1 MSIDMIE
8 LPLNG
13 RGVYYANGGVWSHR
27 PTIYCKSF
35 SEREDT
41 ILPYDDARVL
51 STTIHKFQE
60 ADCMAE
66 FSNDKIL
73 PQSLEAEQAVLA
85 AMFNDRDAILEVIP
99 LLKESDFYRHD
110 HGVLYA
116 TMRQMNEQ
124 NVPIDLVTIT
134 AQLDKDGNLE
144 KAGGIAYVAQ
154 IANSLGSAANIT
166 HYANIV
172 KEKAVLRDLI
182 SIASN
187 ISNRSYDDTEET
199 EKILDDA
206 ERMVLEISQ
215 KRTRSGLVPISEVI
229 DDTLS
234 QLEILSQKKEGL
246 TGLTSG
252 FIDLDRMTSGWQKS
266 DFIILAARPAMGKT
280 AFALNMA
287 QNAAMA
293 THQPVAIFSLEM
305 SKEQLVN
312 RMVSSM
318 AEIDQQTLRNGRIYG
333 DDWVQLVNAIA
344 PLAEAPVYIDDT
356 PAISVREV
364 RAKARRLKT
373 EKGLSLVIIDYLQLM
388 GSTGRIE
395 SRQQEVSQ
403 ISRSLKAL
411 ARELDIPI
419 IALSQLSRSV
429 EQGTEKKPSLSH
441 LRESGSLEQD
451 ADIVMF
457 IYRDEY
463 YNEDSDKKGQAEIII
478 AKHRNGATGTVDL
491 SFRKEFTKFGNLS
504 RIPG

>member
-1 MSIDMIE
+1 
-8 LPLNG
+8 
-13 RGVYYANGGVWSHR
+13 
-27 PTIYCKSF
+27 
-35 SEREDT
+35 
-41 ILPYDDARVL
+41 
-51 STTIHKFQE
+51 
-60 ADCMAE
+60 MAE
-66 FSNDKIL
+66 FTNDKML

-110 HGVLYA
+110 HGVLFA
-116 TMRQMNEQ
+116 TMRKMNEQ
-124 NVPIDLVTIT
+124 NIPVDLVTIT

-144 KAGGIAYVAQ
+144 KDGGITYVAQ
-154 IANSLGSAANIT
+154 IANSLGSASNIV
-166 HYANIV
+166 HYAGIV

-187 ISNRSYDDTEET
+187 ISNRSYDDTEDT

-215 KRTRSGLVPISEVI
+215 KRARSGLTPISEVI

-252 FIDLDRMTSGWQKS
+252 FIDLDRITSGWQKS

-287 QNAAMA
+287 QNAAIA
-293 THQPVAIFSLEM
+293 THEPVAIFSLEM

-373 EKGLSLVIIDYLQLM
+373 ERGLSLVIIDYLQLM

-429 EQGTEKKPSLSH
+429 EQGQEKKPSLSH

-463 YNEDSDKKGQAEIII
+463 YNEDSEKKGQAEIII
-478 AKHRNGATGTVDL
+478 AKHRNGATGSVDL

-504 RIPG
+504 RMPG

>member
-1 MSIDMIE
+1 
-8 LPLNG
+8 
-13 RGVYYANGGVWSHR
+13 
-27 PTIYCKSF
+27 
-35 SEREDT
+35 
-41 ILPYDDARVL
+41 
-51 STTIHKFQE
+51 
-60 ADCMAE
+60 MAE
-66 FSNDKIL
+66 FVNDTKML

-110 HGVLYA
+110 HGVLFA
-116 TMRQMNEQ
+116 TMRKMNEQ
-124 NVPIDLVTIT
+124 NVPVDLVTIT

-154 IANSLGSAANIT
+154 IANSIGSAANVA

-172 KEKAVLRDLI
+172 REKAVLRDLI
-182 SIASN
+182 DIAGN
-187 ISNRSYDDTEET
+187 ISNRSYDDTEDT

-215 KRTRSGLVPISEVI
+215 KRTRSGLTPVAEII
-229 DDTLS
+229 DQTLS
-234 QLEILSQKKEGL
+234 HLEILSQKKDGL

-252 FIDLDRMTSGWQKS
+252 FVDLDRITSGWQKS

-280 AFALNMA
+280 ALALNMA

-293 THQPVAIFSLEM
+293 TKQPVAIFSLEM

-312 RMVSSM
+312 RMISSL
-318 AEIDQQTLRNGRIYG
+318 AEIDQQTLRNGRIFG
-333 DDWVQLVNAIA
+333 DDWIRLVNAVA
-344 PLAEAPVYIDDT
+344 PLGDAPVYIDDT

-373 EKGLSLVIIDYLQLM
+373 EQGLSLIIIDYLQLM
-388 GSTGRIE
+388 GSTGRVE

-429 EQGTEKKPSLSH
+429 EQGQEKKPSLSH

-478 AKHRNGATGTVDL
+478 AKHRNGATGSVDL

-504 RIPG
+504 KMPG

>member
-1 MSIDMIE
+1 
-8 LPLNG
+8 
-13 RGVYYANGGVWSHR
+13 
-27 PTIYCKSF
+27 
-35 SEREDT
+35 
-41 ILPYDDARVL
+41 
-51 STTIHKFQE
+51 
-60 ADCMAE
+60 MAE
-66 FSNDKIL
+66 FTNDKLL

-110 HGVLYA
+110 HGVLFA
-116 TMRQMNEQ
+116 TMRKMNEQ
-124 NVPIDLVTIT
+124 NVPVDLVTIT

-144 KAGGIAYVAQ
+144 KAGGMTYVAQ
-154 IANSLGSAANIT
+154 IANSLGTASNVT

-187 ISNRSYDDTEET
+187 ISNRSYDDAEET

-215 KRTRSGLVPISEVI
+215 KRTRTGLTPVVEVI
-229 DDTLS
+229 DGTLS
-234 QLEILSQKKEGL
+234 HLEVLSQKKDGL

-252 FIDLDRMTSGWQKS
+252 FTDLDRMTSGWQKS

-280 AFALNMA
+280 ALALNMA

-293 THQPVAIFSLEM
+293 TQIPVAVFSLEM

-312 RMVSSM
+312 RMISSL
-318 AEIDQQTLRNGRIYG
+318 AEIDQQTLRNGRIFG
-333 DDWVQLVNAIA
+333 DDWVRLVSAIA

-373 EKGLSLVIIDYLQLM
+373 EHGLGLIIIDYLQLM
-388 GSTGRIE
+388 GSTGRVE

-411 ARELDIPI
+411 ARELDVPI

-429 EQGTEKKPSLSH
+429 EQGVEKKPSLSH

-478 AKHRNGATGTVDL
+478 AKHRNGATGSVDL
-491 SFRKEFTKFGNLS
+491 SFRKEYTKFGNLS
-504 RIPG
+504 RIPE

>member
-1 MSIDMIE
+1 
-8 LPLNG
+8 
-13 RGVYYANGGVWSHR
+13 
-27 PTIYCKSF
+27 
-35 SEREDT
+35 
-41 ILPYDDARVL
+41 
-51 STTIHKFQE
+51 
-60 ADCMAE
+60 MAE
-66 FSNDKIL
+66 FTNEKIL

-85 AMFNDRDAILEVIP
+85 AMFNDKDAILEVIP
-99 LLKESDFYRHD
+99 LLRETDFYRHD

-116 TMRQMNEQ
+116 TMRSMNEQ
-124 NVPIDLVTIT
+124 GVPIDLVTIT

-144 KAGGIAYVAQ
+144 KAGGITYVAQ
-154 IANSLGSAANIT
+154 IANSIGSASNIV

-182 SIASN
+182 SISGN
-187 ISNRSYDDTEET
+187 IANRSYDDAEDT

-215 KRTRSGLVPISEVI
+215 KRARSGLTPVSEVI
-229 DDTLS
+229 DNTLTT
-234 QLEILSQKKEGL
+234 LEILSQKKEGL
-246 TGLTSG
+246 TGVTSG

-293 THQPVAIFSLEM
+293 TKEPVAIFSLEM

-312 RMVSSM
+312 RMISSM

-333 DDWVQLVNAIA
+333 EDWVRLVNAIA
-344 PLAEAPVYIDDT
+344 PLAEAPVFIDDT

-364 RAKARRLKT
+364 RAKARRLKA
-373 EKGLSLVIIDYLQLM
+373 EHGLAMIIIDYLQLM

-411 ARELDIPI
+411 ARELDVPI

-478 AKHRNGATGTVDL
+478 AKHRNGATGSVDL
-491 SFRKEFTKFGNLS
+491 SFRKEFTKFVNLS
-504 RIPG
+504 RMPG

>member
-1 MSIDMIE
+1 
-8 LPLNG
+8 
-13 RGVYYANGGVWSHR
+13 
-27 PTIYCKSF
+27 
-35 SEREDT
+35 
-41 ILPYDDARVL
+41 
-51 STTIHKFQE
+51 
-60 ADCMAE
+60 MAE
-66 FSNDKIL
+66 FTSDKML

-85 AMFNDRDAILEVIP
+85 AMFNDRDAILEAIP

-110 HGVLYA
+110 HGVLFA
-116 TMRQMNEQ
+116 TMRKMNEQ
-124 NVPIDLVTIT
+124 NVPVDLVTIT

-154 IANSLGSAANIT
+154 IANSIGNAANVAY
-166 HYANIV
+166 YANIV

-187 ISNRSYDDTEET
+187 ISNRSYDDTEDT

-215 KRTRSGLVPISEVI
+215 KRTRSGLTPVAEVI
-229 DDTLS
+229 DQSLS
-234 QLEILSQKKEGL
+234 RLEILSQKKEGL

-252 FIDLDRMTSGWQKS
+252 FVDLDRMTSGWQKS

-280 AFALNMA
+280 ALALNMA

-293 THQPVAIFSLEM
+293 TKQPVAIFSLEM

-312 RMVSSM
+312 RMISSL

-333 DDWVQLVNAIA
+333 DDWIRLVNAVA
-344 PLAEAPVYIDDT
+344 PLGEAPVYIDDT

-373 EKGLSLVIIDYLQLM
+373 EQGLGLIIIDYLQLM

-429 EQGTEKKPSLSH
+429 EQGQEKKPSLSH

-478 AKHRNGATGTVDL
+478 AKHRNGATGSVDL

-504 RIPG
+504 RMPG

>member
-1 MSIDMIE
+1 
-8 LPLNG
+8 
-13 RGVYYANGGVWSHR
+13 
-27 PTIYCKSF
+27 
-35 SEREDT
+35 
-41 ILPYDDARVL
+41 
-51 STTIHKFQE
+51 
-60 ADCMAE
+60 MAE
-66 FSNDKIL
+66 FTNDKML

-110 HGVLYA
+110 HGVLFA
-116 TMRQMNEQ
+116 TMRKMNEQ
-124 NVPIDLVTIT
+124 NIPVDLVTIT

-144 KAGGIAYVAQ
+144 KAGGITYVAQ
-154 IANSLGSAANIT
+154 IANSLGSASNIV
-166 HYANIV
+166 HYASIV

-215 KRTRSGLVPISEVI
+215 KRARSGLTPISEVI
-229 DDTLS
+229 DNTLS

-252 FIDLDRMTSGWQKS
+252 FIDLDRITSGWQKS

-287 QNAAMA
+287 QNAAIA
-293 THQPVAIFSLEM
+293 THEPVAIFSLEM

-373 EKGLSLVIIDYLQLM
+373 ERGLSLVIIDYLQLM

-429 EQGTEKKPSLSH
+429 EQGQEKKPSLSH

-463 YNEDSDKKGQAEIII
+463 YNEDSEKKGQAEIII
-478 AKHRNGATGTVDL
+478 AKHRNGATGSVDL

-504 RIPG
+504 RMPG